1 MPSRQSQIQ
10 TGSIWAFGIATTRGT
25 ARVPRVGELSFG
37 FVANAGLLLNPD
49 IQEVTET

>member
-1 MPSRQSQIQ
+1 M
-10 TGSIWAFGIATTRGT
+10 WAFGMATTRGT
-25 ARVPRVGELSFG
+25 TWVPRAGELSFG